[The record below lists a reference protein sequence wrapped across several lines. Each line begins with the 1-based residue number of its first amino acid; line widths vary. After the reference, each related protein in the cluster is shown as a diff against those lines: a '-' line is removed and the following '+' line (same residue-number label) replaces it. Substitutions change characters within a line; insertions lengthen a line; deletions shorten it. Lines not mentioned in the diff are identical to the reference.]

1 MQRPKCNTYKRACSL
16 SINASN
22 RNFKEMNSFILFS
35 IALKFKQTESRMNV
49 NFLKFYFSGQ
59 DSIWFKDVEGKIE

>member
-1 MQRPKCNTYKRACSL
+1 
-16 SINASN
+16 
-22 RNFKEMNSFILFS
+22 MNSFILFS